1 MLKMTETKIK
11 FCGLSRPEDMETVN
25 RVHPDYIGFVFA
37 GKSKHYV
44 TPEQA
49 AKLRKLL
56 HPGIRAVGV
65 FVDEPPEAVAELLQ
79 TGVIDLAQL
88 HGSEDEVYITK
99 LRKLT
104 DKPVIQAFRVQKKE
118 DLVATEGS
126 SADYIL
132 LDSGAGCGKTFDW
145 SLLEQIERPY
155 FLAGGLDPSNVG
167 DAVRKLHPYAVD
179 VSSGIETDGK
189 KDEGK
194 MEAFFREVCM
204 ADGTRS
210 KPET

>member
-1 MLKMTETKIK
+1 MTGTKIK
-11 FCGLSRPEDMETVN
+11 FCGLSRLEDIEAVN
-25 RVHPDYIGFVFA
+25 QLHPDYIGFVFA
-37 GKSKHYV
+37 GKSKRYV
-44 TPEQA
+44 TPKQA
-49 AKLRKLL
+49 AELRKLL
-56 HPGIRAVGV
+56 HPEIQAVGV

-88 HGSEDEVYITK
+88 HGLEDEVYITK
-99 LRKLT
+99 LKALT
-104 DKPVIQAFRVQKKE
+104 DKPVIQAFKVQKEE
-118 DLVATEGS
+118 DLAAAEGS

-145 SLLEQIERPY
+145 GLLERIERPY

-167 DAVRKLHPYAVD
+167 DAVRMLHPYAVD

-194 MEAFFREVCM
+194 MEAFFRAVCM
-204 ADGTRS
+204 ADEDRHLC
-210 KPET
+210 E

>member
-1 MLKMTETKIK
+1 MNGTKIK
-11 FCGLSRPEDMETVN
+11 FCGLSRKEDMETVN
-25 RVHPDYIGFVFA
+25 QLHPDYIGFVFA
-37 GKSKHYV
+37 GKSKRYV

-49 AKLRKLL
+49 VELRKLL

-88 HGSEDEVYITK
+88 HGSEDEIYITK

-118 DLVATEGS
+118 DLAVAERS

-132 LDSGAGCGKTFDW
+132 LDSGAGCGRTFDW
-145 SLLEQIERPY
+145 NLLEQIERPY
-155 FLAGGLDPSNVG
+155 FLAGGLDPLNVG
-167 DAVRKLHPYAVD
+167 EAVRMLHPYAVD
-179 VSSGIETDGK
+179 VSSGVEMDGK
-189 KDEGK
+189 KDKGK
-194 MEAFFREVCM
+194 MEAFFRAVCM
-204 ADGTRS
+204 ADEDRHLC
-210 KPET
+210 E